1 MARYIAWL
9 DGEAGAYG
17 IAFHDLPGCTAMGT
31 TVDETLAN
39 AAEALRDWV
48 EVTEAR
54 GHKVPEPTP
63 PDRIGEPDA
72 DHLRAVQVLV
82 PLVRDLGRP
91 VKANLSL
98 DSGVLTAIDA
108 AAERLGV
115 TRSALVELLAKRGLP
130 ELA

>member
-1 MARYIAWL
+1 MTRYIAL
-9 DGEAGAYG
+9 VDGEAGAYG
-17 IAFHDLPGCTAMGT
+17 VTFPDLPGCTAMGET
-31 TVDETLAN
+31 IDEAVMN

-54 GHKVPEPTP
+54 GQKAPDPTS
-63 PDRIGEPDA
+63 PDRLSRAEPDS
-72 DHLRAVQVLV
+72 LQVLI

-98 DSGVLTAIDA
+98 DSGVLAAIDA
-108 AAERLGV
+108 TAERLGV